1 VSDIGPEAASNDAA
15 PGWVVHGV
23 ELGLEDL
30 CDVVQDPFLLE
41 RVVRTVNCVLLH
53 LLRHVCKLDDGVLGL
68 YLVTL
73 DLC

>member
-1 VSDIGPEAASNDAA
+1 
-15 PGWVVHGV
+15 
-23 ELGLEDL
+23 
-30 CDVVQDPFLLE
+30 
-41 RVVRTVNCVLLH
+41 VVRAVNCVLLH